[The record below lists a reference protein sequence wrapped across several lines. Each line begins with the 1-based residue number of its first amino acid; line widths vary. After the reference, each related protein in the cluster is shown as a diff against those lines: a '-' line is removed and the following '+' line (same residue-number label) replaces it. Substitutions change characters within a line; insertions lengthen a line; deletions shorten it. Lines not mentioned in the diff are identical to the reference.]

1 MEVKMKEWKSWI
13 EEKILESKMKVF
25 RKDLIDFDS
34 WGMQDDGNFGRPDK
48 KFWGLFGFRVE
59 TPDGSWEQP
68 LVEEYG
74 EGAVVLIKARGE
86 ESFLLQAKAEP
97 GNDPDK
103 GYLMLNVTLSASKS
117 NLKGLGIKTVS
128 WVTLFENELDLKAM
142 PQDGGKYSRKIN
154 FYGVLEKDKESIKLN
169 ENERWFTREEI
180 REAMQEG
187 LIAEHL
193 AQALFT
199 YLI

>member
-1 MEVKMKEWKSWI
+1 
-13 EEKILESKMKVF
+13 
-25 RKDLIDFDS
+25 
-34 WGMQDDGNFGRPDK
+34 
-48 KFWGLFGFRVE
+48 
-59 TPDGSWEQP
+59 
-68 LVEEYG
+68 
-74 EGAVVLIKARGE
+74 
-86 ESFLLQAKAEP
+86 
-97 GNDPDK
+97 
-103 GYLMLNVTLSASKS
+103 
-117 NLKGLGIKTVS
+117 
-128 WVTLFENELDLKAM
+128 M